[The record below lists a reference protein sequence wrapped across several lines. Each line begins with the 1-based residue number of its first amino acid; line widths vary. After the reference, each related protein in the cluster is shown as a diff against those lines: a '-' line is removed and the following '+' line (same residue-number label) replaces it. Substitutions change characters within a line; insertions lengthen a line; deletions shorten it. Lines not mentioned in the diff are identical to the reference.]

1 MKRHS
6 RMNRVQRTNPEHSER
21 QAQRK
26 KHNSRVRHQHSE
38 KHPGE
43 NHNSRVRHPPRCVQ
57 DGSCCAGATDAER
70 RQSVIDKASKAITS
84 IILRRRPSKMASNKW
99 NKMLPSLDFWNQGM
113 AAFGMLADVFDD
125 AIEQL

>member
-1 MKRHS
+1 MRIYIS
-6 RMNRVQRTNPEHSER
+6 
-21 QAQRK
+21 QALCPTAEPRAQTSAQDSK
-26 KHNSRVRHQHSE
+26 ASAAQLSE

-99 NKMLPSLDFWNQGM
+99 NKILPFLDFWNQGM

-125 AIEQL
+125 AIEQP